1 MDTKGE
7 MSERESQPQ
16 QRSAN
21 AGRWERD
28 LDPDRLA
35 GQNVGPVD
43 GEREVPLR
51 TAYDVKVAHR
61 ALDDFADDELRQVP
75 ILETG
80 SRLQQGATYVD
91 LVDASREPFRAT
103 GDMVAHESN
112 MYVPKDRVPYAL
124 WNRIIGEEH
133 GARAD

>member
-7 MSERESQPQ
+7 MDGRDFQPQ

-21 AGRWERD
+21 PERWERD

-35 GQNVGPVD
+35 GQNIGPVD

-61 ALDDFADDELRQVP
+61 ALDDFTDDELRQVP
-75 ILETG
+75 ILEAG

-91 LVDASREPFRAT
+91 LVDASRESFRAT
-103 GDMVAHESN
+103 GDMIARETN
-112 MYVPKDRVPYAL
+112 LYVPKDRVPYAL
-124 WNRIIGEEH
+124 WSRIIGEEH
-133 GARAD
+133 GERAD